1 MTQSAQAGSIVG
13 AELFHEVEQFL
24 YREARLAD
32 ESRYSEWEA
41 LVEHDMIYWIPLG
54 EGDFDP
60 LKDMSITYD
69 NRARLANRIK
79 QLDTGNRLSQ
89 KPASAMRRMISNIEV
104 TQSAEGDL
112 HVFSNFVLYELAKQ
126 SGRGLEV
133 WPGRTEHRLRR
144 RNDGSLAMFFKKAM
158 LVTGSGPVRSI
169 PFIL

>member
-1 MTQSAQAGSIVG
+1 MTEDARAETGVG

-24 YREARLAD
+24 FREARLAD
-32 ESRYSEWEA
+32 ESRYREWEA
-41 LVEHDMIYWIPLG
+41 LVEDDMIYWIPLG

-60 LKDMSITYD
+60 SKDLSITYD

-104 TQSAEGDL
+104 AQTSQGDL

-133 WPGRTEHRLRR
+133 WPGRAEHRLRR
-144 RNDGSLAMFFKKAM
+144 RQDGSLAMFFKKAM
-158 LVTGSGPVRSI
+158 LVTGSGPVRSMA
-169 PFIL
+169 FIL